1 MSKKFGINT
10 KSAEARARKDAV
22 KQANERDKQ
31 QKLEDEFWRDD
42 DKHVQKKLQ
51 RKVRQPFNRSSCFQL
66 IFLQDNKEQNEQEKL
81 LKRQEAQQLL
91 EQEEASLTSSKA
103 KTKPDL
109 ALRKVTQAQI
119 QQHQAAAA
127 AGGAATTTAVDKT
140 RRNNL
145 PAEDLPIE
153 ENVNRLKIDG
163 ASARNVDDAINV
175 LQSSNDIVTEKH
187 PEKRMK
193 AAYET
198 YEAENLPKLKEEHPT
213 LRLSQLKQ
221 ILKKD
226 WMKAP
231 ENPFNKPTKAYNEP
245 SKQKQLSLPEEKDSD
260 DDN

>member
-1 MSKKFGINT
+1 M
-10 KSAEARARKDAV
+10 
-22 KQANERDKQ
+22 
-31 QKLEDEFWRDD
+31 
-42 DKHVQKKLQ
+42 
-51 RKVRQPFNRSSCFQL
+51 
-66 IFLQDNKEQNEQEKL
+66 
-81 LKRQEAQQLL
+81 
-91 EQEEASLTSSKA
+91 
-103 KTKPDL
+103 
-109 ALRKVTQAQI
+109 
-119 QQHQAAAA
+119 
-127 AGGAATTTAVDKT
+127 
-140 RRNNL
+140 
-145 PAEDLPIE
+145 
-153 ENVNRLKIDG
+153 NRLKIDG